1 MLTYDV
7 DLRDAYA
14 WKISIFLMAI
24 LATADPNKKQKVLQN
39 ITSFLVTIFNKI
51 NNSITNL
58 SKSNLSQ
65 FYYNILIV
73 E

>member
-1 MLTYDV
+1 
-7 DLRDAYA
+7 
-14 WKISIFLMAI
+14 MAI

-51 NNSITNL
+51 YNSITNL